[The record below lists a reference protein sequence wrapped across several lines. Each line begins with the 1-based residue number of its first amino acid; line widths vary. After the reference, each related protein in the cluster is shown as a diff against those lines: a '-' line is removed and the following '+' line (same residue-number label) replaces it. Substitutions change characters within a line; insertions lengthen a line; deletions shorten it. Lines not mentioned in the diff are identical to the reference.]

1 MVHFAHK
8 PQCTVTHKTGS
19 SNAKIYLPPPP
30 PLYSEK
36 FSGHPSLDPK
46 LFGALLLPNSF
57 HQSIPEHYENK
68 NFTYHNMLKAV
79 PKYYKEGAGDVVA
92 CNQQYFF
99 AFSMVS
105 IRKKMVKNR

>member
-1 MVHFAHK
+1 MLKFIPHFIK
-8 PQCTVTHKTGS
+8 KKFQVT
-19 SNAKIYLPPPP
+19 
-30 PLYSEK
+30 
-36 FSGHPSLDPK
+36 PSLGPK

-68 NFTYHNMLKAV
+68 NFTYHNILKAV

-99 AFSMVS
+99 AFSMVT
-105 IRKKMVKNR
+105 IREKMVKNT